1 MVKKRLGHD
10 PLSEPRGMDGLIRS
24 TGTQD
29 TQQAQGTQ
37 DAQSKREKL
46 PRINMAFDPAHLEYL
61 RVMAG
66 LEGISITAYVNGLV
80 SADMK
85 TRQTAYQQIKAIQ
98 KKDLNTRDDREV
110 QQ

>member
-1 MVKKRLGHD
+1 MTDKKKRLGHD

-24 TGTQD
+24 TG
-29 TQQAQGTQ
+29 AQ
-37 DAQSKREKL
+37 DAQEEQSAQITQERKQKL

-80 SADMK
+80 AADRK
-85 TRQTAYQQIKAIQ
+85 NRQTVYQQIKAIQ
-98 KKDLNTRDDREV
+98 KKE
-110 QQ
+110 